1 MFDSKNNIL
10 IVILILC
17 IFYCIYKI
25 NNLENKLT
33 NKVENFTTD
42 LPNEINTAVKKIY
55 LADVEAI
62 RLLSN
67 FAIQL
72 SQGGFTVPGTVKIT
86 GNISTTGTYFSTP
99 ADHDIS
105 CAGNQRISGNGTL
118 FLLNNQGVSVSKLFG
133 GNGNLRVDGDLDVKG
148 KLIASKDI
156 ETPAD
161 HVFNCAGNQRI
172 RGNGVLFLLNTQGV
186 SVSKSFGG
194 NGNLTVDGDLNVKG
208 KLIAEKDIETPAD
221 HVFNCAGNQ
230 RIRGNGVLFLL
241 NTQGVSVSKSFGGN
255 GNLTVDGEIGCVGGI
270 KCASIKIGNTVIT
283 EEHLKILTGVGQI
296 KLKHTGGS
304 TNYSEKEWVTVEGG
318 GGNHIVKWDEAAS
331 AFFSLIKV

>member
-1 MFDSKNNIL
+1 MFNCSNNNI
-10 IVILILC
+10 IILIFVLIFC
-17 IFYCIYKI
+17 FIFYII
-25 NNLENKLT
+25 SELNNLKKSLT
-33 NKVENFTTD
+33 NKVENFTTQD
-42 LPNEINTAVKKIY
+42 DINTAVKKIY

-194 NGNLTVDGDLNVKG
+194 NGNLTVDG
-208 KLIAEKDIETPAD
+208 
-221 HVFNCAGNQ
+221 
-230 RIRGNGVLFLL
+230 
-241 NTQGVSVSKSFGGN
+241 
-255 GNLTVDGEIGCVGGI
+255 EIGCVGGI

-283 EEHLKILTGVGQI
+283 EEHLKILTGGHQI

>member
-194 NGNLTVDGDLNVKG
+194 NGNLTVDG
-208 KLIAEKDIETPAD
+208 
-221 HVFNCAGNQ
+221 
-230 RIRGNGVLFLL
+230 
-241 NTQGVSVSKSFGGN
+241 
-255 GNLTVDGEIGCVGGI
+255 EIGCVGGI
-270 KCASIKIGNTVIT
+270 TCASIKIGNTVIT
-283 EEHLKILTGVGQI
+283 EEHLKILTGGHQI